1 MNGESEV
8 FRLGRNITLYPVV
21 HGSGDSAVEVRRL
34 MLSRR
39 FDCLAVPLPPSFQ
52 AEVEQAVECL
62 PRISVVLQRQPLT
75 DFSQTDSDD
84 PRQTASYVPIDPCQ
98 PVISAIRIARQ
109 ERIPRV
115 FIDIESDEYLS
126 NGVVLPDPWALKRVS
141 AERFAAAV
149 LPTLQ
154 RPESAEQWQHLRWMA
169 GRLQRRYCV
178 CAVCRTGHG
187 CERPFRRDCSRLSS
201 RSGPSQRPRH
211 FQSTVDR

>member
-115 FIDIESDEYLS
+115 
-126 NGVVLPDPWALKRVS
+126 
-141 AERFAAAV
+141 
-149 LPTLQ
+149 
-154 RPESAEQWQHLRWMA
+154 
-169 GRLQRRYCV
+169 
-178 CAVCRTGHG
+178 
-187 CERPFRRDCSRLSS
+187 
-201 RSGPSQRPRH
+201 
-211 FQSTVDR
+211 